1 MNILN
6 QINQAAIDYNKT
18 KKSEFKDKWY
28 SLIKRFNENYN
39 TLYAKKATSL
49 YPRKYRKV

>member
-18 KKSEFKDKWY
+18 RKTEFKDKWY
-28 SLIKRFNENYN
+28 SLIKKFNENYN
-39 TLYAKKATSL
+39 TLYSKKASSL
-49 YPRKYRKV
+49 YSRTIR

>member
-18 KKSEFKDKWY
+18 RKTEYKDKWY
-28 SLIKRFNENYN
+28 ELIKKFNESYN
-39 TLYAKKATSL
+39 S
-49 YPRKYRKV
+49 